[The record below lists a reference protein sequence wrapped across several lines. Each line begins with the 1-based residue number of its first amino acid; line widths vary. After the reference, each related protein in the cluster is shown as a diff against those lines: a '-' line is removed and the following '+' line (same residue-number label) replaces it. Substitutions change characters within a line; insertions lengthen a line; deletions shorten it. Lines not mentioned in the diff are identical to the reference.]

1 MRNFFSEK
9 YKTFFLGKMFLIL
22 RLVLE
27 SVPSRWSFHYLQD
40 GLYLTRSKLGWIL
53 LGRLSQSN
61 SETIMNNVMFI
72 MTHTSTLLPLEVNH
86 LANNSASDIFEPN
99 IEDLWFMILLQSW
112 VAWTRQRCYQISLN
126 KKDIK
131 TKKKQQ

>member
-9 YKTFFLGKMFLIL
+9 YKTFFLGKMLLIL

-27 SVPSRWSFHYLQD
+27 SVPSRCSFHYLQD

-61 SETIMNNVMFI
+61 SETIMNNAMFI

-86 LANNSASDIFEPN
+86 LANNSAPDIFEPN
-99 IEDLWFMILLQSW
+99 IEDL
-112 VAWTRQRCYQISLN
+112 
-126 KKDIK
+126 
-131 TKKKQQ
+131 